1 MNRQNITPVNIE
13 DEMQASYIDYSM
25 SVIVMRALPD
35 VRDGLKPVHRRI
47 IYAMHDEGLQHNKQ
61 HSKCAGVVG
70 EVLKKYHPHGDSA
83 VYDALVR
90 MAQDWNLRYPLIDPQ
105 GNFGSVDGD
114 APAAYRYTECRM
126 TAIAE
131 LLLQDIEKNTVEFMP
146 NFDGRVMEPTV
157 LPAAFPNLL
166 VNGSAGIAVGMA
178 TNIPP
183 HNLRETV
190 TALKIL
196 IANPEATLPELM
208 RVIPGPDFP
217 TGGYIYGRAGI
228 REAYETGR
236 GRIQLRARVMVEQQ
250 KSGKDS
256 LIVTEIP
263 YQVNKANLIA
273 EIATLARDKK
283 IQGISDIRDESDQNG
298 MRIMIELRKGEVPQ
312 VIINQLYKMT
322 QMQVTFGIIL
332 LALVDG
338 RPRYLSLKRM
348 LQCYLE
354 HRREVVVRRTK
365 FDLDKARRRIHIVEG
380 LLIAVDNIDEVIKII
395 RSSSSTDDA
404 RQSLKSRF
412 GLTDEQTQ
420 AILDMP
426 LRRLTGLE
434 IEKLQQEH
442 QELAALIEQLVAILA
457 DPNKVTTII
466 RDELDAVARKFGDER
481 MTEIVDAE
489 GELTVEDLI
498 AEERMVITVTHS
510 GYIKRT
516 PTSLYRRQRRG
527 GKGASGVKPKEE
539 DWVEHLFVGTTHN
552 YIMFFTNTGKAY
564 WLKVWELP
572 QAGRAS
578 RGRPIVNLLALE
590 PGETIQAMIP
600 IDKFSEDRY
609 LVMCTRKG
617 QVVRNSLDLYSNPR
631 KVGIKAINI
640 ADDDE
645 LIAVRMTNGHQQ
657 LLIATR
663 EGMAVRFDEN
673 DVRPMGR
680 FVGGVRGINL
690 RGDDQVVGMIAL
702 RPESTVLTVCEKGYG
717 KRSDAE
723 DYRLTK
729 RGGVGVINIRATE
742 RNGKVIA
749 VLDVIESDE
758 LILISEQGITIR
770 SRVSDMR
777 VIARA
782 TMGVRLMHLEEGDSL
797 VGVAR
802 IEEDKSVAGVADAA
816 DEGDEEADAEPEVDE
831 GGEE

>member
-1 MNRQNITPVNIE
+1 
-13 DEMQASYIDYSM
+13 
-25 SVIVMRALPD
+25 
-35 VRDGLKPVHRRI
+35 
-47 IYAMHDEGLQHNKQ
+47 
-61 HSKCAGVVG
+61 
-70 EVLKKYHPHGDSA
+70 
-83 VYDALVR
+83 
-90 MAQDWNLRYPLIDPQ
+90 
-105 GNFGSVDGD
+105 
-114 APAAYRYTECRM
+114 
-126 TAIAE
+126 
-131 LLLQDIEKNTVEFMP
+131 
-146 NFDGRVMEPTV
+146 
-157 LPAAFPNLL
+157 
-166 VNGSAGIAVGMA
+166 
-178 TNIPP
+178 
-183 HNLRETV
+183 
-190 TALKIL
+190 
-196 IANPEATLPELM
+196 
-208 RVIPGPDFP
+208 
-217 TGGYIYGRAGI
+217 
-228 REAYETGR
+228 
-236 GRIQLRARVMVEQQ
+236 
-250 KSGKDS
+250 
-256 LIVTEIP
+256 
-263 YQVNKANLIA
+263 
-273 EIATLARDKK
+273 
-283 IQGISDIRDESDQNG
+283 
-298 MRIMIELRKGEVPQ
+298 
-312 VIINQLYKMT
+312 
-322 QMQVTFGIIL
+322 
-332 LALVDG
+332 
-338 RPRYLSLKRM
+338 
-348 LQCYLE
+348 
-354 HRREVVVRRTK
+354 
-365 FDLDKARRRIHIVEG
+365 
-380 LLIAVDNIDEVIKII
+380 
-395 RSSSSTDDA
+395 
-404 RQSLKSRF
+404 
-412 GLTDEQTQ
+412 
-420 AILDMP
+420 
-426 LRRLTGLE
+426 
-434 IEKLQQEH
+434 
-442 QELAALIEQLVAILA
+442 
-457 DPNKVTTII
+457 
-466 RDELDAVARKFGDER
+466 
-481 MTEIVDAE
+481 
-489 GELTVEDLI
+489 
-498 AEERMVITVTHS
+498 MVITVTHS

>member
-1 MNRQNITPVNIE
+1 M
-13 DEMQASYIDYSM
+13 
-25 SVIVMRALPD
+25 
-35 VRDGLKPVHRRI
+35 
-47 IYAMHDEGLQHNKQ
+47 
-61 HSKCAGVVG
+61 
-70 EVLKKYHPHGDSA
+70 
-83 VYDALVR
+83 
-90 MAQDWNLRYPLIDPQ
+90 
-105 GNFGSVDGD
+105 
-114 APAAYRYTECRM
+114 
-126 TAIAE
+126 
-131 LLLQDIEKNTVEFMP
+131 
-146 NFDGRVMEPTV
+146 
-157 LPAAFPNLL
+157 
-166 VNGSAGIAVGMA
+166 
-178 TNIPP
+178 
-183 HNLRETV
+183 
-190 TALKIL
+190 
-196 IANPEATLPELM
+196 
-208 RVIPGPDFP
+208 
-217 TGGYIYGRAGI
+217 
-228 REAYETGR
+228 
-236 GRIQLRARVMVEQQ
+236 
-250 KSGKDS
+250 
-256 LIVTEIP
+256 
-263 YQVNKANLIA
+263 
-273 EIATLARDKK
+273 
-283 IQGISDIRDESDQNG
+283 
-298 MRIMIELRKGEVPQ
+298 
-312 VIINQLYKMT
+312 
-322 QMQVTFGIIL
+322 
-332 LALVDG
+332 
-338 RPRYLSLKRM
+338 
-348 LQCYLE
+348 
-354 HRREVVVRRTK
+354 
-365 FDLDKARRRIHIVEG
+365 
-380 LLIAVDNIDEVIKII
+380 
-395 RSSSSTDDA
+395 
-404 RQSLKSRF
+404 
-412 GLTDEQTQ
+412 
-420 AILDMP
+420 
-426 LRRLTGLE
+426 
-434 IEKLQQEH
+434 
-442 QELAALIEQLVAILA
+442 
-457 DPNKVTTII
+457 
-466 RDELDAVARKFGDER
+466 
-481 MTEIVDAE
+481 
-489 GELTVEDLI
+489 
-498 AEERMVITVTHS
+498 
-510 GYIKRT
+510 
-516 PTSLYRRQRRG
+516 
-527 GKGASGVKPKEE
+527 
-539 DWVEHLFVGTTHN
+539 GTTHN